1 MAWICLLIAAVFEVI
16 WAVGMKFTLGLTR
29 FWPSVFTVLA
39 SIVSFVLLAQATK
52 TLPVGTSYAIW
63 TGIGAAGTAAVGILW
78 FGESASVARLVC
90 IALIVIGVVGL
101 KLNTPAELQPPNNGQ
116 LTTHSFASASVSSI
130 SG

>member
-52 TLPVGTSYAIW
+52 TLPLGTSYAIW
-63 TGIGAAGTAAVGILW
+63 TGIGAAGTAALGILW
-78 FGESASVARLVC
+78 FGESASIARLVC

-101 KLNTPAELQPPNNGQ
+101 KLNTPADPPGGQPPTSQ
-116 LTTHSFASASVSSI
+116 DLTPDT
-130 SG
+130 

>member
-1 MAWICLLIAAVFEVI
+1 MAWICLLIAALFEVI
-16 WAVGMKFTLGLTR
+16 WAVGLKFTAGLTR
-29 FWPSVFTVLA
+29 LWPSVFTVVA

-63 TGIGAAGTAAVGILW
+63 TGIGAAGTAALGILW

-101 KLNTPAELQPPNNGQ
+101 KL
-116 LTTHSFASASVSSI
+116 VSTKDEGVSI
-130 SG
+130 KDAGISTKYEVRNPKSE